1 MTRNIE
7 INYLNS
13 SGYDLLYPKA
23 IDSNTE
29 VDAIIKEIL
38 SLSESDMLDDVL
50 LNMVLPDNKYAV
62 ALTVKTPGGRPFNG
76 ASVSGITSYVGEA
89 LTTDEN
95 GYVLG
100 FCDTS
105 TPTVTVTN
113 PFLDMNG
120 NVVQQ
125 LNLSGKV
132 INTVEMVG
140 TRKANS
146 QTTFSSGTRVIRFSF
161 DVDEFDCSAIGGGQN
176 GEQGDA
182 NTTIIRNATGGRGG
196 NAGEVIN
203 EANITNTTQEISV
216 TVGGIGADSIIGEYV
231 AHGGGGASG
240 GTGAYATYD
249 SRNGTT
255 TRTEPGVGENSI
267 DFLYPPTQVGG
278 AGGGGGVGVG
288 NDRIVLGL
296 SGGAGGQDGGGPGAG
311 YSSASA
317 IYQGDD
323 GECPGSGGGGGGSEA
338 YSYRHLYDGGSGQP
352 GLVGFMWRYKS
363 DLT

>member
-38 SLSESDMLDDVL
+38 SLPESDMLDDVL

-113 PFLDMNG
+113 PFLDVNG

-125 LNLSGKV
+125 LNLSEKT
-132 INTVEMVG
+132 INQVEMTGV
-140 TRKANS
+140 RASNS
-146 QTTFSSGTRVIRFSF
+146 QIIFNSGSRTIQFSP
-161 DVDEFDCSAIGGGQN
+161 DVEKFNCSAIGGGQN
-176 GEQGDA
+176 GTDGSGSYSYRNYLRA
-182 NTTIIRNATGGRGG
+182 NGGEGG
-196 NAGEVIN
+196 NAGE
-203 EANITNTTQEISV
+203 
-216 TVGGIGADSIIGEYV
+216 IIK
-231 AHGGGGASG
+231 
-240 GTGAYATYD
+240 
-249 SRNGTT
+249 
-255 TRTEPGVGENSI
+255 
-267 DFLYPPTQVGG
+267 F
-278 AGGGGGVGVG
+278 
-288 NDRIVLGL
+288 
-296 SGGAGGQDGGGPGAG
+296 
-311 YSSASA
+311 
-317 IYQGDD
+317 
-323 GECPGSGGGGGGSEA
+323 
-338 YSYRHLYDGGSGQP
+338 
-352 GLVGFMWRYKS
+352 
-363 DLT
+363 

>member
-38 SLSESDMLDDVL
+38 SLPESDMLDDVL

-105 TPTVTVTN
+105 TPTVTIAKKFV
-113 PFLDMNG
+113 D
-120 NVVQQ
+120 VEASSQQ
-125 LNLSGKV
+125 MSLSGKV
-132 INTVEMVG
+132 NAVEL
-140 TRKANS
+140 TTNRSNITNITYSSS
-146 QTTFSSGTRVIRFSF
+146 QIIQFSL
-161 DVDEFDCSAIGGGQN
+161 DVDEFDCSAIGGGADGQKGSFN
-176 GEQGDA
+176 SSVVM
-182 NTTIIRNATGGRGG
+182 GG
-196 NAGEVIN
+196 NGGAAGEVKNLSGNVNTSQVI
-203 EANITNTTQEISV
+203 NIT
-216 TVGGIGADSIIGEYV
+216 IGAKSQDTLIGDILV
-231 AHGGGGASG
+231 AKGNYLAG
-240 GTGAYATYD
+240 
-249 SRNGTT
+249 
-255 TRTEPGVGENSI
+255 GVGARANSNKTTVNATQGANSGS
-267 DFLYPPTQVGG
+267 FLYPPTSVGGSGGGGAARYQESSFSWGGALANGGSPGGGQGGDFENGGQNGSNPG
-278 AGGGGGVGVG
+278 AGGGGGGTWYSQY
-288 NDRIVLGL
+288 GL
-296 SGGAGGQDGGGPGAG
+296 QNA
-311 YSSASA
+311 
-317 IYQGDD
+317 
-323 GECPGSGGGGGGSEA
+323 
-338 YSYRHLYDGGSGQP
+338 YDGGSGRP
-352 GLVGFMWRYKS
+352 GLVGFMWRYKP

>member
-62 ALTVKTPGGRPFNG
+62 ALAVKTPGGRPFNG

-113 PFLDMNG
+113 PFLDVNG

-132 INTVEMVG
+132 INTAEITG

-146 QTTFSSGTRVIRFSF
+146 QTTFSSGTRVIRFSL

-176 GEQGDA
+176 GEQGDG

-240 GTGAYATYD
+240 GAGAYATYD
-249 SRNGTT
+249 SRSGDTS
-255 TRTEPGVGENSI
+255 RMEAGAGGNSV
-267 DFLYPPTQVGG
+267 DFLYPSTQVGG

-288 NDRIVLGL
+288 DTRILLVV
-296 SGGAGGQDGGGPGAG
+296 GGGIGGQDGGGEGAACSD
-311 YSSASA
+311 SSVT
-317 IYQGDD
+317 QGDD
-323 GECPGSGGGGGGSEA
+323 GKYPGSGGGGGGSQA
-338 YSYRHLYDGGSGQP
+338 YSSRHLYDGGSGQS
-352 GLVGFMWRYKS
+352 GLVGFMWRYKP

>member
-38 SLSESDMLDDVL
+38 SLPESDMLDDVL
-50 LNMVLPDNKYAV
+50 LNMLLPDNKYAV

-76 ASVSGITSYVGEA
+76 ASVSGITSYAGEA

-113 PFLDMNG
+113 PFLDVNG

-125 LNLSGKV
+125 LNLEGKV
-132 INTVEMVG
+132 INTVEMTG

-161 DVDEFDCSAIGGGQN
+161 DVNEFDCSAIGGGQN

-182 NTTIIRNATGGRGG
+182 NTTVIRNATGGRGG

-216 TVGGIGADSIIGEYV
+216 TVGGIGADSVIGEYV
-231 AHGGGGASG
+231 AHGGNGASG
-240 GTGAYATYD
+240 GAGAYATYD
-249 SRNGTT
+249 SRNGST
-255 TRTEPGVGENSI
+255 TRSESGVGGNSI

-288 NDRIVLGL
+288 NDRVLL
-296 SGGAGGQDGGGPGAG
+296 RLNGGAGGQDGGGPGAT
-311 YSSASA
+311 YN
-317 IYQGDD
+317 GDD

-338 YSYRHLYDGGSGQP
+338 YSYRHLYDGGSGKP
-352 GLVGFMWRYKS
+352 GLVGFMWRYKP
-363 DLT
+363 DL